1 MGPHQRISRLTDVI
15 RGRWTRERAPKALR
29 APPAA
34 DEAPAQLPVPVTAHS
49 LFCLT
54 GDQGL
59 GSGNHRK
66 LLRIYSEPILGE
78 LEGIHP
84 RC

>member
-49 LFCLT
+49 LFLSDERPRT
-54 GDQGL
+54 RNWESQ
-59 GSGNHRK
+59 K
-66 LLRIYSEPILGE
+66 IAAYLLRDNS
-78 LEGIHP
+78 
-84 RC
+84 R